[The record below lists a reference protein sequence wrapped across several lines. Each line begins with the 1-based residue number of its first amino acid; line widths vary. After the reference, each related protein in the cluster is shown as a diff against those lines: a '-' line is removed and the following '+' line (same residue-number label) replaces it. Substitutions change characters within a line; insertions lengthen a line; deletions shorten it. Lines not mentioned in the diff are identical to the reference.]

1 MREEHGNRSVIIENG
16 LCGSDLPSDII
27 VPGTTAIVNFISR
40 TSISTKQFSATWSM
54 SKLPKT
60 KSLIKESFHMV
71 TQSLYDLFINGH
83 NRCHS
88 RNLPKSGKNSPKFY
102 TLTQIFCQ
110 IFSVYTR
117 VALKSMDQSITLRC
131 NSPFT
136 TFTPV
141 FYSIQLI
148 SVIQVNWSFSKQSK

>member
-83 NRCHS
+83 SWCHY
-88 RNLPKSGKNSPKFY
+88 RNPPRSGQNSPQCY
-102 TLTQIFCQ
+102 TLTHIFVK
-110 IFSVYTR
+110 FSQFI
-117 VALKSMDQSITLRC
+117 LS
-131 NSPFT
+131 
-136 TFTPV
+136 
-141 FYSIQLI
+141 
-148 SVIQVNWSFSKQSK
+148 

>member
-1 MREEHGNRSVIIENG
+1 
-16 LCGSDLPSDII
+16 
-27 VPGTTAIVNFISR
+27 
-40 TSISTKQFSATWSM
+40 
-54 SKLPKT
+54 
-60 KSLIKESFHMV
+60 MV

-83 NRCHS
+83 SRCHS

-110 IFSVYTR
+110 FFSVYTR
-117 VALKSMDQSITLRC
+117 VALKSMDQSITLPC